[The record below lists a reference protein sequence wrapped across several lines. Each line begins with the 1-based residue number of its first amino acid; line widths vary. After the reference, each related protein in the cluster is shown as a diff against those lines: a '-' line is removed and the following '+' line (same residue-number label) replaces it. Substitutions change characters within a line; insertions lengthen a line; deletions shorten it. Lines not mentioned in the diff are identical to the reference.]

1 MTFTLIIIIVTAIIS
16 YSAFNNDN
24 LYSKLILWPNRMH
37 TPNEYY
43 RLLTSGFIH
52 ADWAHLIFN
61 MLTLFFFGQSVEYQF
76 ANNGISSV
84 LFIVLYLAGIVAASL
99 PSFVKHKNDMYYRSL
114 GASGGVAAVLFSFIY
129 FSPWQTIYI
138 FFIPIPGILAGVG
151 YLIYA
156 AYMSRKGRDA
166 INHDAHFYGA
176 IFGFVFT
183 LLFAPDHGQ
192 MFLYQLLH
200 PSF

>member
-1 MTFTLIIIIVTAIIS
+1 MTYTLIIIIVTAIIS
-16 YSAFNNDN
+16 YSAFNNDS
-24 LYSKLILWPNRMH
+24 LYNKLIMWPNRMN
-37 TPNEYY
+37 TPGEYY

-61 MLTLFFFGQSVEYQF
+61 MLTLFFFGQSVENAF
-76 ANNGISSV
+76 AYYGMSKI
-84 LFIVLYLAGIVAASL
+84 LFLVLYLAGIIVASL
-99 PSFVKHKNDMYYRSL
+99 PSFMKHKNDSFYRSL
-114 GASGGVAAVLFSFIY
+114 GASGGVAAVLFSYIY
-129 FSPWQTIYI
+129 FSPWQIIYV
-138 FFIPIPGILAGVG
+138 FFLPIPGIVAGVG

-166 INHDAHFYGA
+166 VNHDAHFYGA
-176 IFGFVFT
+176 LFGFVFT
-183 LLFAPDHGQ
+183 LLFAPDHGK